1 MVFILRYFFVFI
13 FLMLSTQLKST
24 EMTLQELFFD
34 KSKPYHLKILDAL
47 PKDAIL
53 QVGPD
58 NAENTI
64 IEFMDYFCGYCKKI
78 HPELMQLAEERDDV
92 KVVFLHH
99 PILSESSNILA
110 KMSVA
115 ASMQGKGMQF
125 HNELFSMQGSITQK
139 KLDEVLDK
147 VEINKT
153 KLMIDIGK
161 DEINGAIE
169 LSSFLAKGSG
179 ARGTPAIFIN
189 EEFVGGYIPP
199 GKLQGLLR

>member
-13 FLMLSTQLKST
+13 FLMLSTQLKSN

-78 HPELMQLAEERDDV
+78 HPELMQLAE
-92 KVVFLHH
+92 
-99 PILSESSNILA
+99 
-110 KMSVA
+110 
-115 ASMQGKGMQF
+115 
-125 HNELFSMQGSITQK
+125 K
-139 KLDEVLDK
+139 K
-147 VEINKT
+147 
-153 KLMIDIGK
+153 
-161 DEINGAIE
+161 
-169 LSSFLAKGSG
+169 
-179 ARGTPAIFIN
+179 R
-189 EEFVGGYIPP
+189 
-199 GKLQGLLR
+199 

>member
-1 MVFILRYFFVFI
+1 
-13 FLMLSTQLKST
+13 
-24 EMTLQELFFD
+24 LFFD

-53 QVGPD
+53 QAGQD
-58 NAENTI
+58 NAKHTI

-78 HPELMQLAEERDDV
+78 HPELLQLVEDRDDV
-92 KVVFLHH
+92 RVVFLHY

-115 ASMQGKGMQF
+115 ASMQGKGMEF
-125 HNELFSMQGSITQK
+125 HDELFSIQGSITQK
-139 KLDEVLDK
+139 KLDDIINK
-147 VEINKT
+147 IEINRS

-161 DEINGAIE
+161 DEVSGAIE

-189 EEFVGGYIPP
+189 EEFVGGYIAP
-199 GKLQGLLR
+199 GQLQGLLR

>member
-1 MVFILRYFFVFI
+1 
-13 FLMLSTQLKST
+13 
-24 EMTLQELFFD
+24 
-34 KSKPYHLKILDAL
+34 
-47 PKDAIL
+47 
-53 QVGPD
+53 
-58 NAENTI
+58 
-64 IEFMDYFCGYCKKI
+64 MDYFCGYCKKI
-78 HPELMQLAEERDDV
+78 HLELIQLAEERDDV
-92 KVVFLHH
+92 KVVFLHY

-125 HNELFSMQGSITQK
+125 HNELFTMQGSITQK

-147 VEINKT
+147 IEINKT

-161 DEINGAIE
+161 DEINSAIE